1 MARHSQLT
9 GRAGIDEGSWS
20 VAGFGTFLRG
30 LSPPRAVPEELQEG
44 RIRRVV
50 ADQLGV
56 SIEELG
62 RDVSLTDDLA
72 VDSLDMLDLALALRD
87 ELGVVVPDSA
97 MVDVCT
103 YGELVDATM
112 ELDRE
117 RRAAESDAACR
128 RPPPWAWVRIL
139 PPPSTRKAQ
148 VERAGWLT
156 PYTVQTIAESVSHAG
171 PGTRLEVRVPPTLS
185 ERALRELDH
194 RFVSVAGRRVE
205 VSVFRDPDVPTL
217 QGEPASA

>member
-1 MARHSQLT
+1 LASF
-9 GRAGIDEGSWS
+9 RAL
-20 VAGFGTFLRG
+20 LRG
-30 LSPPRAVPEELQEG
+30 LSQPRAVPDELQEA
-44 RIRRVV
+44 RIRGVV
-50 ADQLGV
+50 ANQLGV

-72 VDSLDMLDLALALRD
+72 VDSLDMVDLAQALQD

-103 YGELVDATM
+103 FGELVDVTV

-117 RRAAESDAACR
+117 RRAAEADAECR

-139 PPPSTRKAQ
+139 PPPSTRRGQ
-148 VERAGWLT
+148 FEHAGWLT
-156 PYTVQTIAESVSHAG
+156 PYTVQTIVESVLHAG
-171 PGTRLEVRVPPTLS
+171 AGTRLEVRVPPTLS
-185 ERALRELDH
+185 EGALRELGH

-205 VSVFRDPDVPTL
+205 VNVFRDRDVPTL
-217 QGEPASA
+217 QGQSASA

>member
-1 MARHSQLT
+1 MTR
-9 GRAGIDEGSWS
+9 RAGIYDGSWF
-20 VAGFGTFLRG
+20 VASFRALLRD
-30 LSPPRAVPEELQEG
+30 LSPARAAPEELQEA
-44 RIRRVV
+44 RIRCVV

-72 VDSLDMLDLALALRD
+72 VDSLDMLDLALALRH
-87 ELGVVVPDSA
+87 ELGVEVPDSA

-103 YGELVDATM
+103 YGELVDLTL

-117 RRAAESDAACR
+117 RRAAEAYAECR
-128 RPPPWAWVRIL
+128 RPPPWAWVRVL
-139 PPPSTRKAQ
+139 PPPSSRKGQ
-148 VERAGWLT
+148 LEHAGWLT
-156 PYTVQTIAESVSHAG
+156 PYTVETIVESVLHAG
-171 PGTRLEVRVPPTLS
+171 AGTRLEVRVPPTLS

-205 VSVFRDPDVPTL
+205 VSVFRDRDVPTL
-217 QGEPASA
+217 QGESASA